1 MSYNRKRPADTQ
13 EDAWVADEDRFVLA
27 QAKKKAAIRVKEG
40 RAKPIDL
47 LAVTLRFIEPE
58 RSPFDDE
65 VTDDDIKI
73 VDPEG
78 VFESLDAA
86 QLAELEKDINM
97 YVSLEKN
104 KDNLDFWNTMTII
117 CKDRREQLQPAGPG
131 RRVQAATS
139 ADVNRIFESKT
150 YPQLEALERQIQS
163 KLRSNEDIDVEYW
176 ENLLHGLK
184 SWKARS
190 KLRQV
195 SQSIVRNQL
204 QGLKEQQAV
213 EASRIQEELTA
224 VLQAS
229 NTFASGSTPIDYAAL
244 DPEPLLKARAEDKSL
259 QVQDQD
265 KFTETI
271 VRISLHFSVLQY

>member
-1 MSYNRKRPADTQ
+1 
-13 EDAWVADEDRFVLA
+13 VADEDRFVLA

-47 LAVTLRFIEPE
+47 LAVTLRFVEPE

-78 VFESLDAA
+78 VFESLDVA

-117 CKDRREQLQPAGPG
+117 CNDRREKLQPAGPG
-131 RRVQAATS
+131 RRAQAATS

-150 YPQLEALERQIQS
+150 YPQLEALERQIQG

-195 SQSIVRNQL
+195 SQSIVKNQL
-204 QGLKEQQAV
+204 RSLKEQQAA
-213 EASRIQEELTA
+213 EASRLRDDITA
-224 VLQAS
+224 SLRAPTS
-229 NTFASGSTPIDYAAL
+229 SSSTDTAINFAAL
-244 DPEPLLKARAEDKSL
+244 DPEPQLKARSEDKGL
-259 QVQDQD
+259 RIQDQD
-265 KFTETI
+265 KFAEDI
-271 VRISLHFSVLQY
+271 VGCG

>member
-13 EDAWVADEDRFVLA
+13 EDAWVADEDRFVLQ
-27 QAKKKAAIRVKEG
+27 QAKKKAAIRVKDG
-40 RAKPIDL
+40 RAKPVDL

-65 VTDDDIKI
+65 VADDDIKI

-117 CKDRREQLQPAGPG
+117 CNDRRERLQPAGPG
-131 RRVQAATS
+131 RRAQAATS

-150 YPQLEALERQIQS
+150 YTQLEALERQIQG
-163 KLRSNEDIDVEYW
+163 KLRSNEDLDVEYW

-190 KLRQV
+190 KLRQI
-195 SQSIVRNQL
+195 SQSIIENQL
-204 QGLKEQQAV
+204 QSLKAQQAA
-213 EASRIQEELTA
+213 EASRLRDQITA
-224 VLQAS
+224 VLPNPPVSA
-229 NTFASGSTPIDYAAL
+229 TGATVTDFAAL
-244 DPEPLLKARAEDKSL
+244 DPEPLLKARLEDKGL
-259 QVQDQD
+259 QIQDQD
-265 KFTETI
+265 KFTENI
-271 VRISLHFSVLQY
+271 VRVT